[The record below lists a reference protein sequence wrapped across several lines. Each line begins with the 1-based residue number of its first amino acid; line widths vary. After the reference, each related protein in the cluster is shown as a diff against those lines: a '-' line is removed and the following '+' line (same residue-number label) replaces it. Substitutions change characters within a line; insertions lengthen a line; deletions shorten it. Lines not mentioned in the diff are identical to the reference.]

1 MSLVLHAAI
10 VFGIVFVGA
19 CLLGT
24 LQVGAADGGR
34 PSQRPGGR
42 TRKGGGGGTAA

>member
-1 MSLVLHAAI
+1 MSLVLHGAI

-24 LQVGAADGGR
+24 LQVGAADVAR
-34 PSQRPGGR
+34 PSEAPGGR
-42 TRKGGGGGTAA
+42 TRQGGGGTGA